1 MSFNLCFQASKQSK
15 AIMSSPVTVCIT
27 GAAGQIAYSL
37 LYSVAKGD
45 VFGTSTPVVLHL
57 LDIAPMMGVL
67 EGVVMELQDCALPLL
82 VDVQAF
88 CEEDKA
94 FKGIDYALLVGAMP
108 RREGM
113 ERKDL
118 LKANVKIFK
127 SQGSNIDKFAKKTV
141 KVLVVGNPA
150 NTNAFICKK
159 YAPSI
164 PADNFSALTRLDQN
178 RAQAQIAI
186 KLGVRNDVVSNVIIW
201 GNHSSTQFPDAAHAK
216 AVVEGKEVKAVDAL
230 KDDAWVKGDFV
241 KTVQVRGAAVIK
253 ARKLS
258 SAMSAAKAI
267 CDHVRDWHFGT
278 APGKFVSMAVSST
291 GSYGIPA
298 GTMYS
303 FPVSIADGKWSIV
316 EGLTIN
322 DFAREKMD
330 ATLKE
335 LAEEAADAM
344 STCEE

>member
-1 MSFNLCFQASKQSK
+1 
-15 AIMSSPVTVCIT
+15 MSSPITVCVT

-37 LYSVAKGD
+37 LYSIAKGD

-94 FKGIDYALLVGAMP
+94 FNGIDYALLIGAMP

-127 SQGSNIDKFAKKTV
+127 SQGGNIDKFAKKTV

-164 PADNFSALTRLDQN
+164 PAENFSALTRLDQN

-186 KLGVRNDVVSNVIIW
+186 KLGVRNDAVCNVVIW

-216 AVVEGKEVKAVDAL
+216 AVIDGKELKAVDAL
-230 KDDAWVKGDFV
+230 KDDAWVKGEFV

-278 APGKFVSMAVSST
+278 APGKFVSMAVSSP
-291 GSYGIPA
+291 GCYGIPE

-316 EGLTIN
+316 EGLTID

-335 LAEEAADAM
+335 LTEEAADAM
-344 STCEE
+344 SVCEE

>member
-1 MSFNLCFQASKQSK
+1 MASPIK
-15 AIMSSPVTVCIT
+15 VCVS

-37 LYSVAKGD
+37 LYSIAKGD
-45 VFGTSTPVVLHL
+45 VFGKSTPVILHL
-57 LDIAPMMGVL
+57 LDILPCMGVL

-82 VDVQAF
+82 EEVHAL
-88 CEEDKA
+88 CEEPKA
-94 FKGIDYALLVGAMP
+94 FLDVDYALLVGAMP

-118 LKANVKIFK
+118 LAANVKIFK
-127 SQGSNIDKFAKKTV
+127 SQGQSIDKFAKKTV

-150 NTNAFICKK
+150 NTNSYICKK
-159 YAPSI
+159 YAPTI
-164 PADNFSALTRLDQN
+164 PEENFSALTRLDQN

-186 KLGVRNDVVSNVIIW
+186 KLGIRNDKVGNVIIW
-201 GNHSSTQFPDAAHAK
+201 GNHSSTQFPDAAHAVVEREDGKVDK
-216 AVVEGKEVKAVDAL
+216 AVAVL
-230 KDDAWVKGDFV
+230 KDDAWVKGAFV
-241 KTVQVRGAAVIK
+241 SCVQQRGGAVIK

-278 APGKFVSMAVSST
+278 SEGRFVSMAVASD
-291 GSYGIPA
+291 GSYAIPK
-298 GTMYS
+298 GTLYS
-303 FPVSIADGKWSIV
+303 FPVSIANGKWSIIQ
-316 EGLTIN
+316 GLVIS

-335 LAEEAADAM
+335 LQEEAEMAEATCIAD
-344 STCEE
+344 

>member
-1 MSFNLCFQASKQSK
+1 
-15 AIMSSPVTVCIT
+15 MSSPITVCVT

-37 LYSVAKGD
+37 LYSIAKGD
-45 VFGTSTPVVLHL
+45 VFGPTTPVKLQL
-57 LDIAPMMGVL
+57 LDIPFMMTVL
-67 EGVVMELQDCALPLL
+67 EGVVMELQDCAIPLL

-88 CEEDKA
+88 CEEEKA
-94 FKGIDYALLVGAMP
+94 FKDIDYALLVGAMP

-127 SQGSNIDKFAKKTV
+127 SQGGNIDKFAKKTV

-164 PADNFSALTRLDQN
+164 PPENFSALTRLDQN
-178 RAQAQIAI
+178 RAQAQIAL
-186 KLGVRNDVVSNVIIW
+186 KLGLRNDVVSNVIIW
-201 GNHSSTQFPDAAHAK
+201 GNHSNTQFPDAAHAK
-216 AVVEGKEVKAVDAL
+216 IVVNDKEISALEAL
-230 KDDAWVKGDFV
+230 KDDSWVKGEFL

-278 APGKFVSMAVSST
+278 SAGKFVSMAVSSP
-291 GSYGIPA
+291 GLYGIPE
-298 GTMYS
+298 GIMYS
-303 FPVSIADGKWSIV
+303 FPVSIVDGKWTIV
-316 EGLTIN
+316 EGLNID

-330 ATLKE
+330 TTLKE
-335 LAEEAADAM
+335 LSEEAEIAAAF
-344 STCEE
+344 CEE